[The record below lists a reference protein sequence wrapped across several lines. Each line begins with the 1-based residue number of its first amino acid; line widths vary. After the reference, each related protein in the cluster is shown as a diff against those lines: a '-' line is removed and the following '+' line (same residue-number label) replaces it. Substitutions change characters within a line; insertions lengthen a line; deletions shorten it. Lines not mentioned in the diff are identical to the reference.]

1 MIEKTVFIFILIEL
15 LAVSI
20 GDLRTKKIPNFWAIF
35 NIIIFIIFMI
45 FLPNQYPFIF
55 EMFLHSLAFLG
66 VGFILFL
73 LKIMGGGDSKYLFS
87 FFLLVPLGL
96 HSTLL
101 NNLLISTTIIGSVFL
116 IRNIIK
122 NYSGIYFNIKIGHL
136 RALKNFFGTK
146 FPFAPV
152 ILVSWLFTGYDLRI
166 WA

>member
-1 MIEKTVFIFILIEL
+1 MIEKTVFIFVLIEL
-15 LAVSI
+15 IAVSY
-20 GDLRTKKIPNFWAIF
+20 GDMRTKKIPNFWAIL
-35 NIIIFIIFMI
+35 NIIIFIIFLI
-45 FLPNQYPFIF
+45 TLPNQYPFVF
-55 EMFLHSLAFLG
+55 AMFLHSLAFLG

-87 FFLLVPLGL
+87 FFLLVPLAL
-96 HSTLL
+96 HAALL

-122 NYSGIYFNIKIGHL
+122 NYSGIYSNLRIGQF
-136 RALKNFFGTK
+136 RALKNYFGTK

-166 WA
+166 WT

>member
-20 GDLRTKKIPNFWAIF
+20 GDLRTKKIPNFWAIL
-35 NIIIFIIFMI
+35 NIIIFIIFL
-45 FLPNQYPFIF
+45 FVLPHQYPFVF
-55 EMFLHSLAFLG
+55 SMFLHSLAFLG

-87 FFLLVPLGL
+87 FFLLVPLSL
-96 HSTLL
+96 HAALL
-101 NNLLISTTIIGSVFL
+101 NNLLISTTIIGSAFFL
-116 IRNIIK
+116 RNIIK
-122 NYSGIYFNIKIGHL
+122 NYQGIYDNLRIGHF

-166 WA
+166 WI